1 MWMSTSKDT
10 RHRMS
15 EIVYEWR
22 IAINPAGPA
31 FGIWGIIY
39 IFDMC
44 FVIYQALPQSWEPTR
59 DNNLIYGQIGVLF
72 AINRFFQAFWL
83 IVWKRSTPWAFKISG
98 IINSVMCATALIM
111 LQYA

>member
-1 MWMSTSKDT
+1 MITKDFSSIKANDADIWKFQVANVCAYVFQMFMSFSKDT
-10 RHRMS
+10 RYRMS

-31 FGIWGIIY
+31 FAIWGIIY
-39 IFDMC
+39 MFDLM

-72 AINRFFQAFWL
+72 AINRFF
-83 IVWKRSTPWAFKISG
+83 
-98 IINSVMCATALIM
+98 
-111 LQYA
+111 